1 MANGREDMI
10 EKNRGRVKPHK
21 DERYHS
27 WVSRLGREDAQML
40 MEKSTGRRRKL
51 SKRDFEI

>member
-40 MEKSTGRRRKL
+40 LEKSTGRRRKL